1 MDGLGMGRGQM
12 LAIYEMVLDAAADTY
27 RRNLEGQ
34 LQLLRHGGRAACRRS
49 PRRKLP
55 PLRPAELMQMEKE
68 TVGLYLSGHPLDEYR
83 TRLRAAGV
91 TPRAAHPAVV

>member
-1 MDGLGMGRGQM
+1 MPEIP
-12 LAIYEMVLDAAADTY
+12 A
-27 RRNLEGQ
+27 
-34 LQLLRHGGRAACRRS
+34 
-49 PRRKLP
+49 PKLP

-91 TPRAAHPAVV
+91 TPVLRILQTASSTTARTSASRAWSRRSAARRPATDP